1 MAARVQR
8 AQNLWV
14 ARAHTESPTMRRTP
28 FDLAARRLAAA
39 AVAAALA
46 ATITSC
52 GGPAKTLSGD
62 WDYYRMLGAKPSGG
76 FDALRRFG
84 FAHFEGVDTAK
95 AWINRRA
102 GTKME
107 SIHAIAITG
116 DSVVLSLGA
125 GTSIRARVGNDT
137 IAGQYYRGSDPT
149 QRVWFVRRAGPPEYE
164 PFYRLWPGQVSDSTL
179 TVTIDPAVPM
189 KARDGT
195 VLMNFVGTPSGEG
208 PFGVVMERTPYLRI
222 DTTAA
227 MFWASRGFIY
237 VKQDVRGRGGS
248 GGVLDMNAMQERDG
262 YDAVE
267 WAAKLPKANGK
278 VGMIGRSNPG
288 LYAWYA
294 AIAGPPHLAAIAP
307 AVATAD
313 PLRIVPYIDMVFSPT
328 IVPWLCLTQVRET
341 MSDMSNLDVETA
353 FNSLPVIASAEKAG
367 CGRPQY
373 WNDWFD
379 HQKDDAYWRALSIER
394 RLDRVKVPVLGIG
407 GWYDDARGTIRN
419 YMGIGALAKKPFQR
433 LFMDAGAHKGI
444 DYVNG
449 SFGAQARIDSRM
461 LQLRWFDHYLK
472 GVDNGVDREPPV
484 DIFIMGDNTWRREK
498 EFPLARTA
506 WTDFYLHSGGKA
518 NGGAGDGTL
527 DTIAPKAEPV
537 DTFTYDPGKP
547 TPYLIDARELE
558 LSLNEDYA
566 KIHATR
572 GDLLTFTTAPLAKP
586 MEITGPMS
594 ATLWAATDARDTDW
608 NVMLLDVYPDGRV
621 MRIQDGVARARFRGG
636 FDKPALLVPGTAYE
650 YQIDLWYTGIVIPA
664 GHRLRVAVSSAAFP
678 KYDRNLNTGGDNERE
693 VKFVS
698 AHQRVL
704 HDAAHPSRVRLPVI
718 PR

>member
-1 MAARVQR
+1 
-8 AQNLWV
+8 
-14 ARAHTESPTMRRTP
+14 
-28 FDLAARRLAAA
+28 
-39 AVAAALA
+39 
-46 ATITSC
+46 
-52 GGPAKTLSGD
+52 
-62 WDYYRMLGAKPSGG
+62 MLGAKPSGG
-76 FDALRRFG
+76 FDGAR
-84 FAHFEGVDTAK
+84 
-95 AWINRRA
+95 
-102 GTKME
+102 ME
-107 SIHAIAITG
+107 RIHNVAVTG
-116 DSVVLSLGA
+116 DSVVIDLDA
-125 GTSIRARVGNDT
+125 GTSIRARISKDT
-137 IAGQYYRGSDPT
+137 IAGQYYRGKDPT
-149 QRVWFVRRAGPPEYE
+149 QRVWFVRRTSPPVYE
-164 PFYRLWPGQVSDSTL
+164 PFFALWPGPVSDSSSA
-179 TVTIDPAVPM
+179 VAIEPAVPM

-195 VLMNFVGTPSGEG
+195 VLMNFVGTPSGKG

-222 DTTAA
+222 DTAA
-227 MFWASRGFIY
+227 AVFWASHGFIY

-248 GGVLDMNAMQERDG
+248 GGVLDMNAMQESDG

-267 WAAKLPKANGK
+267 WAAKLPGANGK

-294 AIAGPPHLAAIAP
+294 AIAAPPHLAAIAP

-353 FNSLPVIASAEKAG
+353 FNSLPVIASAEKSG
-367 CGRPQY
+367 CGRPKY

-379 HQKDDAYWRALSIER
+379 HQKLDDYWRGLSIEA
-394 RLDRVKVPVLGIG
+394 RLGKVSVPVLGIG

-419 YMGIGALAKKPFQR
+419 YMAIDGLHAKPFQR

-484 DIFIMGDNTWRREK
+484 DIFIMGDNTWRKEK
-498 EFPLARTA
+498 EFPLARTK
-506 WTDFYLHSGGKA
+506 WTDFFIHSGGNA
-518 NGGAGDGTL
+518 NGGAKGGMNDGTL
-527 DTIAPKAEPV
+527 DTLPPKAEPA

-558 LSLNEDYA
+558 LSLNEDYS
-566 KIHATR
+566 KIHASRT
-572 GDLLTFTTAPLAKP
+572 DLLAFTSTPFARE

-594 ATLWAATDARDTDW
+594 ATLFAATDALDTDW

-621 MRIQDGVARARFRGG
+621 MRIQDGVARARFREG
-636 FDKPALLVPGTAYE
+636 FDKPKMLTPNTAYE
-650 YQIDLWYTGIVIPA
+650 YHIDMWYTGIVIPA
-664 GHRLRVAVSSAAFP
+664 GHRLRVTVASAAFP

-693 VKFVS
+693 TKFVS

-704 HDAAHPSRVRLPVI
+704 HDAPHASRVRLPVI